1 MISNRSL
8 SYPCEKPN
16 FLVIL
21 VDEERYPPVY
31 ENKEIQQWR
40 RENLVTQELL
50 RSNSIEFHSH
60 YIGSAACCPSRA
72 TMFTGHYPSLH
83 GVSQTNGIAKG
94 AFDSDMF
101 WLGRNTVP
109 TMGNYFREAGYQ
121 TYYKGKWHISYE
133 DIVIPGTHQGLS
145 SYHPLTGVPD
155 QKKEDLYLNADPLDS
170 FGFSSWIG
178 PEPHG
183 KNPRN
188 SASSAAFGVSGRDV
202 VYASEVVEL
211 IEALDQQKA
220 IDNDALPWLVVASF
234 VNPHDIVLYG
244 SLTERLPMFNFD
256 VEPMPSVAPPPT
268 INEPL
273 DTKPRC
279 QASYQHI
286 YPRALQPIINQP
298 HYRKLYYQLQKNA
311 DQQMLKV
318 FEALTRSSFYDDTI
332 IIFTSDHGELL
343 GAHGHLHQKFYCAYE
358 EMLHVPFLIHN
369 KKLFPQQ
376 HHFNTLTS
384 HLDLLPTMLGL
395 AHADTEDIQH
405 RLQNKFSEVRPFVG
419 RDLSPYLLGHNKSD
433 PVEEPI
439 YFMIDDDV
447 TQGQRQINPLGEPY
461 PSVVQP
467 NHIETVISH
476 IERNNRKELWKYSRY
491 FDNDQFWSH
500 PGKKDVTVQ
509 TIGGHP
515 AGMQSTQ
522 YAAYCVTS
530 VKTQPLPDEYELY
543 NLTDDPLETRNLAH
557 PAYASEQ
564 SRTIQEQM
572 ASILK
577 EQRQQKRLVSQN
589 TSGSQR

>member
-1 MISNRSL
+1 MITNGPL
-8 SYPCEKPN
+8 SHQREKPN

-21 VDEERYPPVY
+21 VDEERYPPMY
-31 ENKEIQQWR
+31 ENKEIKEWR
-40 RENLVTQELL
+40 RQNLVTQELL
-50 RSNSIEFHSH
+50 RSSSIEFHRH

-101 WLGRNTVP
+101 WLGRSTVP

-121 TYYKGKWHISYE
+121 TYYIGKWHISYE
-133 DIVIPGTHQGLS
+133 DIIIPGTHQSVL
-145 SYHPLTGVPD
+145 SYHPQTGVPD
-155 QKKEDLYLNADPLDS
+155 RKQEDLYLNADPLDS

-202 VYASEVVEL
+202 VYASEAVGL
-211 IEALDQQKA
+211 IEALDQEKA
-220 IDNDALPWLVVASF
+220 INNDAKPWLVVD

-244 SLTERLPMFNFD
+244 ALTAHLPMFNFD
-256 VEPMPSVAPPPT
+256 VEPMLQVAPPPT

-286 YPRALQPIINQP
+286 YPRALQPIIDQQ

-318 FEALTRSSFYDDTI
+318 FEALTRSSFYDNTI
-332 IIFTSDHGELL
+332 VIFTSDHGDLL
-343 GAHGHLHQKFYCAYE
+343 GAHGHLHQKWYCAYE

-369 KKLFPQQ
+369 KKLFPERN
-376 HHFNTLTS
+376 HFNTLTS
-384 HLDLLPTMLGL
+384 HVDLLPTMLGL
-395 AHADTEDIQH
+395 ANADVADIQS
-405 RLQNKFSEVRPFVG
+405 RLQSKFSEVYPLVG
-419 RDLSPYLLGHNKSD
+419 RDLSPYLLGPNKYD

-447 TQGQRQINPLGEPY
+447 TRGQHQINPLGEPY

-467 NHIETVISH
+467 NHIETVISS
-476 IERNNRKELWKYSRY
+476 IQGNTTKELWKYSRY
-491 FDNDQFWSH
+491 FDNDQFWTH

-509 TIGGHP
+509 TMGVPP
-515 AGMQSTQ
+515 AGIQSSL
-522 YAAYCVTS
+522 YAANCVTS
-530 VKTQPLPDEYELY
+530 VKTQPVPDEYELY

-564 SRTIQEQM
+564 SGIIQEQM
-572 ASILK
+572 ASLLK
-577 EQRQQKRLVSQN
+577 EQRRLKRLVSPN
-589 TSGSQR
+589 TTTSQR